1 MPKGATIYDI
11 ATICECSPATVSL
24 ALNNDKRVK
33 KETALKIQKEAVKLN
48 YRPSYFGRSLITGKS
63 KTIKVVL
70 PDIHNPVFV
79 NILDG
84 IESHINQSDYHLV
97 LEVTNNDKDKE
108 IESFTS
114 LLDGQVDGVIISPIY
129 GEEVTAYLLEKE
141 IDLQKV
147 FFACYACASSDK
159 IHYCVADSRLGA
171 YKGVKNMLENGC
183 KRVAFLAPTVSKKQG
198 ANRMN
203 GYLQAL
209 QEYEIAYD
217 EKLLVNCSQDFHEI
231 YDRVSD
237 LLKEEKPDGVFCLY
251 DYAAIPVLKAAAD
264 LGLRVPEDLMVTG
277 YDDIEIVE
285 FLQTPL
291 TTVNTHLK
299 EQGAY
304 AAKMM
309 IDLLEEKECPIRNVF
324 EPDLVIR
331 KTAGSK

>member
-1 MPKGATIYDI
+1 M
-11 ATICECSPATVSL
+11 
-24 ALNNDKRVK
+24 
-33 KETALKIQKEAVKLN
+33 
-48 YRPSYFGRSLITGKS
+48 
-63 KTIKVVL
+63 
-70 PDIHNPVFV
+70 FV

-304 AAKMM
+304 AAEMM
-309 IDLLEEKECPIRNVF
+309 IALLEEKECPIQNIF

-331 KTAGSK
+331 KTTGSK

>member
-1 MPKGATIYDI
+1 MQKSVTIYDI
-11 ATICECSPATVSL
+11 AKASGCSPATVSL
-24 ALNNDKRVK
+24 ALNNDERVK
-33 KETALKIQKEAVKLN
+33 KETAIKIQKKAAELD

-84 IESHINQSDYHLV
+84 VESHIGQTEYHLV

-108 IESFTS
+108 LESFAS
-114 LLDGQVDGVIISPIY
+114 LLGGQVDGVIISPIFE
-129 GEEVTAYLLEKE
+129 EEVTAYLLKRG
-141 IDLQKV
+141 IDLRKV
-147 FFACYACASSDK
+147 VYAGSTCTGSDK
-159 IHYCVADSRLGA
+159 IHYCMADSRLGA

-183 KRVAFLAPTVSKKQG
+183 KRVAFLAPTVLKLQSS
-198 ANRMN
+198 NRVD

-309 IDLLEEKECPIRNVF
+309 IDLLEEKECSIQNVF
-324 EPDLVIR
+324 EPDLVVR
-331 KTAGSK
+331 KTTVTK